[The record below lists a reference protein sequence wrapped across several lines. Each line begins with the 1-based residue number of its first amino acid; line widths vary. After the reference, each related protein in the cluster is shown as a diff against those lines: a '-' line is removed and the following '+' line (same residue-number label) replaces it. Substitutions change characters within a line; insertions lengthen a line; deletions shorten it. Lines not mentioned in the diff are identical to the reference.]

1 MLVYDPLEGA
11 VNINNQIGTCKN
23 DKKNN
28 AESKG
33 FVHFLKNYTT

>member
-1 MLVYDPLEGA
+1 MLVDDPLEGA

-28 AESKG
+28 AVSKDNL
-33 FVHFLKNYTT
+33 FIS